1 MVWLSRHGRKSTEW
15 VQIGNEITGGMLWP
29 LGKYDQL
36 DNLAALLKAGHDAV
50 KSVDGRIKVMLH
62 IDSGG
67 NNATSR
73 WWFDNMTQR
82 GVTFGVI
89 GLSYYPQWQGSFS
102 DLQGNVNDLA
112 TRYDKDVIVVETA
125 YPGGK
130 SAPATSGTTTRCS
143 ISTATHCRRWMRSGG
158 ASASRVTRR
167 HHCAGDACPLCWFT
181 HSDVIAMLA

>member
-1 MVWLSRHGRKSTEW
+1 MVWLSRHGRKPTER

-82 GVTFGVI
+82 GVTFDVI
-89 GLSYYPQWQGSFS
+89 GQGSFS

-125 YPGGK
+125 YPWTTSDGDPEPDSMTNVGT
-130 SAPATSGTTTRCS
+130 SPYPRTPAGQ
-143 ISTATHCRRWMRSGG
+143 AQFLG
-158 ASASRVTRR
+158 AVRPVGQQHAVRFPRQCTVV
-167 HHCAGDACPLCWFT
+167 AGCVPA
-181 HSDVIAMLA
+181 ALAHRG